1 MSETL
6 ILLYNEFIQ
15 SRKVK
20 LITSLISEVLFLKT
34 NFNNTKSRDDIY
46 HLEYALEKLEDLL
59 SKLKSYGSDMQERDF
74 DEILMVTYHLLK
86 DIAMNLE

>member
-20 LITSLISEVLFLKT
+20 LITILISEVLFLKT

>member
-20 LITSLISEVLFLKT
+20 LITTLISEVLFLKT
-34 NFNNTKSRDDIY
+34 NFNNTKSRNDIY